1 MIVVQTLSE
10 FLSFIDMAKQ
20 QNISYSIIGS
30 EKEGFEGVLVPDK
43 RNNKFYGKYALLCP
57 SFKVFVSVRSP
68 LDEKHTIT
76 DISSSFGFTEFKH
89 ISLKDGI
96 LYCNNR
102 ILGG

>member
-1 MIVVQTLSE
+1 MIIVKTLNE

-30 EKEGFEGVLVPDK
+30 EKEGFEGVLGSGK

-57 SFKVFVSVRSP
+57 SFKVFVSVKSS

-76 DISSSFGFTEFKH
+76 DISSSFGFTEFEH

-96 LYCNNR
+96 LYCNNW

>member
-43 RNNKFYGKYALLCP
+43 RNNKFYGKCHAPHGACELKYEHNGTLYHKIAYVTLP
-57 SFKVFVSVRSP
+57 TERVS
-68 LDEKHTIT
+68 
-76 DISSSFGFTEFKH
+76 
-89 ISLKDGI
+89 
-96 LYCNNR
+96 
-102 ILGG
+102 

>member
-1 MIVVQTLSE
+1 MIIVKTLNE

-30 EKEGFEGVLVPDK
+30 EKEGFEGVL
-43 RNNKFYGKYALLCP
+43 KYALLCP
-57 SFKVFVSVRSP
+57 SFKVFVSVKSS

-76 DISSSFGFTEFKH
+76 DISSSFGFTEFEH

-96 LYCNNR
+96 LYCNN
-102 ILGG
+102 

>member
-1 MIVVQTLSE
+1 MIIVKTLNE

-30 EKEGFEGVLVPDK
+30 EKEVLSSDK
-43 RNNKFYGKYALLCP
+43 RNNKFYGKYVLLCP
-57 SFKVFVSVRSP
+57 SFKVFVSVKSP

-76 DISSSFGFTEFKH
+76 NISSSFGFTEFEH

-96 LYCNNR
+96 LYCNN
-102 ILGG
+102 

>member
-1 MIVVQTLSE
+1 MIIVKTLNE

-30 EKEGFEGVLVPDK
+30 EKEGFEGVLGSGK

-57 SFKVFVSVRSP
+57 SFKVFVSVKSS

-76 DISSSFGFTEFKH
+76 NISSSFGFTEFEH

-96 LYCNNR
+96 LYCNN
-102 ILGG
+102 